1 MKSLIRI
8 FLCASSITLLP
19 HSSIAGM
26 WAFSNTAR
34 PMHRKVNDI
43 IYWKGG
49 GKRWNKRFLLNG
61 TWKHKRNEEEKTRYW
76 ITSYAANDASNHP
89 NQMRHGLII
98 KDRIIMY
105 TYKRIVIG
113 INNIFPIVVWFPFLP
128 EQFFFFFK

>member
-34 PMHRKVNDI
+34 PMHTKVNDI

-49 GKRWNKRFLLNG
+49 GKG
-61 TWKHKRNEEEKTRYW
+61 E
-76 ITSYAANDASNHP
+76 
-89 NQMRHGLII
+89 I
-98 KDRIIMY
+98 K
-105 TYKRIVIG
+105 G
-113 INNIFPIVVWFPFLP
+113 FC
-128 EQFFFFFK
+128 